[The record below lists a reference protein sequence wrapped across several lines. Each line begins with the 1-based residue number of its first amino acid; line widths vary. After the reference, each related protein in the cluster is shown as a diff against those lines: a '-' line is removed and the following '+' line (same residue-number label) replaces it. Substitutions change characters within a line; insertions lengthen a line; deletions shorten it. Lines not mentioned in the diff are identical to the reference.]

1 MDRFNGLDVPESL
14 RDVLEPATLALVVYD
29 MLFPHSTHPNEVGSR
44 FLADLVDQALRSAQ
58 AG

>member
-1 MDRFNGLDVPESL
+1 
-14 RDVLEPATLALVVYD
+14 